1 MIRLDYLAVFD
12 IGRDDFVLFRL
23 FKLINDGV
31 AHLVKQ
37 SFQLLLELGGI
48 PRLHH
53 KTALCRRKSV
63 KRGVFVELNEIIIVK
78 RLEIGNIHLFTRARV
93 VSSKVSSSS
102 SSSFSLSF
110 TIFSSGVISSL
121 TDARTNSRD

>member
-12 IGRDDFVLFRL
+12 IGGDDFVLFRL

-78 RLEIGNIHLFTRARV
+78 RLEIGNIHLFYESARRKFESFLFELVKFFFEFYDIFKRRHIV
-93 VSSKVSSSS
+93 V
-102 SSSFSLSF
+102 
-110 TIFSSGVISSL
+110 
-121 TDARTNSRD
+121 D